1 MALSK
6 AGTNALGI
14 LATGALLAGTWFF
27 GVSPLQE
34 QTKAAE
40 SQTQAMKIS
49 YTEKMT
55 NLSRLQEGSIDVPG
69 VTAEGEKLNSLFA
82 TDVDIESASR
92 AISNAVGKSN
102 VSLQSFNFG
111 SAESVTAKELA
122 EVKLDGFSEPFSK
135 SSKSKEKTPEEGE
148 EGAETETANPSGG
161 LQRVPVTIEVSV
173 DGYNDLSGFL
183 DALAKENRLM
193 LVVGVQSSGASAT
206 VYAYTYF
213 APPITTDGAAGSPE
227 ELLRLLEEN
236 SDLLPPGLQP
246 PGLDDSGEDED
257 SSEG

>member
-6 AGTNALGI
+6 AGTSALGI

-49 YTEKMT
+49 YTEKMM

-69 VTAEGEKLNSLFA
+69 VTAEGEELNSLFA
-82 TDVDIESASR
+82 ADVDIESASR
-92 AISNAVGKSN
+92 AISNAVDKSN

-122 EVKLDGFSEPFSK
+122 EVRLDGFSEPFSK
-135 SSKSKEKTPEEGE
+135 SSKSKEETPAEGT
-148 EGAETETANPSGG
+148 ETETTSSGGG
-161 LQRVPVTIEVSV
+161 LQRVPVTIQVSV

-213 APPITTDGAAGSPE
+213 APPITTDGAPDG
-227 ELLRLLEEN
+227 LLKLLEEN
-236 SDLLPPGLQP
+236 SDQSPESDG
-246 PGLDDSGEDED
+246 
-257 SSEG
+257 SE